1 MRTCFLADLEYDG
14 NSASLRGQKGR
25 ELRAKG
31 GQPSFAPEAMKE
43 YTTTRQLMERYSV
56 PGLVLR
62 LGVPAM
68 VGQVFNLLY
77 SIVDRIFVGRIP
89 GTGE

>member
-1 MRTCFLADLEYDG
+1 
-14 NSASLRGQKGR
+14 
-25 ELRAKG
+25 
-31 GQPSFAPEAMKE
+31 MKE